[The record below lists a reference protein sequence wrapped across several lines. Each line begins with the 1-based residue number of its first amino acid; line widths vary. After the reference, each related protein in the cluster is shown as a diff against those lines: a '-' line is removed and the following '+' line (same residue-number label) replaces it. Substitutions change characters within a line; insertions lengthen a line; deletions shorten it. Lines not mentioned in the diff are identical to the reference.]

1 MHRDAMTRDAMIR
14 DQDSRRIA
22 LVVDDSPETLRMLTD
37 ALDAAGF
44 TVMVALDGESA
55 LKIAVHVTPD
65 IVLLDALM
73 PGMSGFDTC
82 RRLKQDPL
90 LAHIPVIFMTGLS
103 ETTHILEGLDAG
115 GVDYVTKP
123 IVIDEM
129 LARIRVHSANAR
141 LTQSAQAALD
151 TAGRTLLAVDLAGE
165 ILWLTPL
172 ARKRLGGL
180 FIEGKTRPSALPPSL
195 ARWLKDAA
203 AVTDRERQREIVT
216 PLPGDAGST
225 LTFVGRMGMDEYLL
239 RLGSGQ
245 VDDAPGR
252 LRQTFDLTQRE
263 GEVLW
268 WIAAGKSNRDIAAIL
283 SLSPRT
289 VDKHLEQVYLKLR
302 VENRTAAATL
312 ALRSLG
318 QL

>member
-1 MHRDAMTRDAMIR
+1 MTHSH
-14 DQDSRRIA
+14 DSRRIA
-22 LVVDDSPETLRMLTD
+22 LVVDDSPETLRLLTD

-55 LKIAVHVTPD
+55 LKIAGHITPD
-65 IVLLDALM
+65 VVLLDAVM
-73 PGMSGFDTC
+73 PGMSGFTAC
-82 RRLKQDPL
+82 RRLKQEPP
-90 LAHIPVIFMTGLS
+90 LAHVPVIFMTGLT
-103 ETTHILEGLDAG
+103 ETAHILEGLAAG

-129 LARIRVHSANAR
+129 LARIRVHSTNAR
-141 LTQSAQAALD
+141 LTASAQAALD
-151 TAGRTLLAVDLAGE
+151 TSGRTLLAVDISGDV
-165 ILWLTPL
+165 LWLTPV
-172 ARKRLGGL
+172 ARKRLGPTL
-180 FIEGKTRPSALPPSL
+180 VKGKARPSALPAGL
-195 ARWLKDAA
+195 ARWLRDVAA
-203 AVTDRERQREIVT
+203 ISESERQRELVT
-216 PLPGDAGST
+216 PLPGDPSST
-225 LTFVGRMGMDEYLL
+225 LTFVGRMGEDEYLL

-245 VDDAPGR
+245 VEDAPAR
-252 LRQTFDLTQRE
+252 LRQSFDLTHRE